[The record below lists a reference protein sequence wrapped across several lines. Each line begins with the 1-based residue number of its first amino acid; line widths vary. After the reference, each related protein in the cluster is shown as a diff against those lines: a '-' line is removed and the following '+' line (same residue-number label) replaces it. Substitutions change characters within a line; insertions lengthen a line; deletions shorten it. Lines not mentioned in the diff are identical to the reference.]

1 MNNLVPLNKDFELG
15 FYRTKEFEYLD
26 SYYVLWPGENFQHTA
41 FLINF
46 NFERL
51 LQKDPKF
58 RGFLSDIT
66 LCSPPGR
73 LNCYPSI
80 SSLDFLQRRKKGE
93 RVGLL
98 SFAST
103 PLEFVIHKNLLSF
116 AFSFLTA
123 LASKGA
129 PHTYATLEDERS
141 FIFSNL
147 ERYSEIISGLA
158 DAQSKKMLSA
168 RLYSL
173 ARLNHD
179 SLVYNYFPTELEY
192 FNNISENYSF
202 FLKEKEVYVDVG
214 ASWGDCVQRFA
225 GMVNDLEHSHIY
237 AFEPN
242 ASEFNR
248 LKQLRFSLPL
258 TASSSIV
265 SNENGVSNFLSDEK
279 NPHGSRV
286 ISSQQKDG
294 QKTKTVKLD
303 TECPNA
309 TLIKIDAE
317 GAEPKIIEGAL
328 NVLQN
333 PDCRLVSS
341 VYHYLADLFETIDLM
356 KSIGRTKFFYR
367 QHHPSLWDS
376 IIYFE

>member
-202 FLKEKEVYVDVG
+202 F
-214 ASWGDCVQRFA
+214 S
-225 GMVNDLEHSHIY
+225 
-237 AFEPN
+237 
-242 ASEFNR
+242 
-248 LKQLRFSLPL
+248 
-258 TASSSIV
+258 
-265 SNENGVSNFLSDEK
+265 
-279 NPHGSRV
+279 
-286 ISSQQKDG
+286 
-294 QKTKTVKLD
+294 
-303 TECPNA
+303 
-309 TLIKIDAE
+309 
-317 GAEPKIIEGAL
+317 
-328 NVLQN
+328 
-333 PDCRLVSS
+333 
-341 VYHYLADLFETIDLM
+341 
-356 KSIGRTKFFYR
+356 
-367 QHHPSLWDS
+367 
-376 IIYFE
+376 